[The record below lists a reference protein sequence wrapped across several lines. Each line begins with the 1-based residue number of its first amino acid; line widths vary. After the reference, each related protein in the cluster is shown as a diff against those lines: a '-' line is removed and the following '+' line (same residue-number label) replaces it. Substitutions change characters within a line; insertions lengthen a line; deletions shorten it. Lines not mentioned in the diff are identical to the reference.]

1 MRPGGNAIR
10 EGSNNVSLEACLCV
24 SGFSMQEV
32 PVGFNKSLE
41 SKEAISTRA
50 SLVAVLLARTNSS
63 LWERHIL
70 SVPSPHT
77 SQSCPEVQFEAGV
90 FCCPPLSKSCS
101 SIAATVLRARGDF
114 SRVAPPLRTSGT
126 LAFKSSFL
134 PSTRHWQGTLFGI
147 A

>member
-50 SLVAVLLARTNSS
+50 SLVAVLLAGQTAVSGRDTSS
-63 LWERHIL
+63 LYLHLTPPKVALKFNLRQVCSAALH
-70 SVPSPHT
+70 
-77 SQSCPEVQFEAGV
+77 CPN
-90 FCCPPLSKSCS
+90 P
-101 SIAATVLRARGDF
+101 VL
-114 SRVAPPLRTSGT
+114 
-126 LAFKSSFL
+126 
-134 PSTRHWQGTLFGI
+134 Q
-147 A
+147 